1 MRIRKSETTVY
12 PAVRDALRN
21 GDSWDDDQVERLLE
35 QLFPDSD
42 PDDVEDFMQGLQ
54 KFGRQAAPV
63 VQRALPG
70 AIQGAAQG
78 AAIGGPWGALAG
90 AAAGGAIGALSS
102 PAATPTAPTAPR
114 ATPPPRRPPSAP
126 AAPGAVPPPLPRAT
140 PPALTAGTPAPAPG
154 GAAAAQ
160 LLALLSRPE
169 TLQALMALVLS
180 TQGRTSVPV
189 NGRRVPPA
197 AFAEAIA
204 ELAGAALEMAS
215 ESATDA
221 TAEHLLDE
229 YGTPRIDIASPVART
244 QLLLTELAE
253 SPVEVED
260 DDEEREDWMWEYD
273 GGDDEYDPIEAY
285 ENAVT
290 GRTAI

>member
-1 MRIRKSETTVY
+1 
-12 PAVRDALRN
+12 
-21 GDSWDDDQVERLLE
+21 
-35 QLFPDSD
+35 
-42 PDDVEDFMQGLQ
+42 
-54 KFGRQAAPV
+54 
-63 VQRALPG
+63 
-70 AIQGAAQG
+70 
-78 AAIGGPWGALAG
+78 
-90 AAAGGAIGALSS
+90 
-102 PAATPTAPTAPR
+102 
-114 ATPPPRRPPSAP
+114 
-126 AAPGAVPPPLPRAT
+126 
-140 PPALTAGTPAPAPG
+140 
-154 GAAAAQ
+154 
-160 LLALLSRPE
+160 
-169 TLQALMALVLS
+169 MALVLS